1 MKKALLLL
9 LFVFQSILGVS
20 QTFETFMLR
29 DNGPSDKRINMV
41 IMGDGYDATEQDQFV
56 TDATNL
62 INYLFTIPPYSNYEA
77 YFNVYAIK
85 VISPESGVKHPGTA
99 TDVQEPVF
107 PVSDPD
113 NYMGTTFD
121 FQNIHRCIYT
131 PNTNITTAILAANVP
146 FFDSAFVVVNSP
158 EYGGC
163 AGQYAYFSAH
173 SSANEILVH
182 ELGHSFSGL
191 ADEYWFAPTG
201 ESPNKTQDNNT
212 GTNRWRNWLNTNGV
226 GIYPFSEDTSWFR
239 PHQSCIM
246 RFLGQP
252 FCSVCSE
259 TTIEKVHSLQ
269 GPVDFYT
276 PTETTI
282 ILETGSVDF
291 EVTLILPDP
300 NTLDFEWRLNDVL
313 IDDENQLV
321 TIDIEDLETGANTL
335 NFTVTDNTTL
345 VRTDNHEV
353 VHFDVVS
360 WQINNGPLGI
370 EDISVFE
377 SSFVIYPNP
386 SANIV
391 YIKSNSSDA
400 RTLTF
405 ELVDITGKII
415 KTEKL
420 SKDTYNVYAFEMG
433 NLASQT
439 YILNLYNENNGLIY
453 SHKIVKE

>member
-1 MKKALLLL
+1 MKKTVLLL
-9 LFVFQSILGVS
+9 LFFQSILCTS
-20 QTFETFMLR
+20 QVFETYMLR
-29 DNGPSDKRINMV
+29 DNGPSDRRINMV
-41 IMGDGYDATEQDQFV
+41 IMGDGYAASDQNKFE
-56 TDATNL
+56 TDAASL
-62 INYLFTIPPYSNYEA
+62 INYLFTIPPFSNYEN

-107 PVSDPD
+107 PVSDPN

-173 SSANEILVH
+173 SDADEILVH

-201 ESPNKTQDNNT
+201 ESPNKTQDNNPA
-212 GTNRWRNWLNTNGV
+212 TNRWKNWLGTNGV
-226 GIYPFSEDTSWFR
+226 GIYPFPENTSWYR

-246 RFLGQP
+246 RYLGQP
-252 FCSVCSE
+252 FCAVCSE

-269 GPVDFYT
+269 GPVDTYS

-282 ILETGSVDF
+282 VLETGSVDF
-291 EVTLILPDP
+291 EVDLILPNP
-300 NTLDFEWRLNDVL
+300 NTLDFEWRLNNVV

-321 TIDIEDLETGANTL
+321 TIDVDDLNPGANTL
-335 NFTVTDNTTL
+335 NFTVTDNTAK
-345 VRTDNHEV
+345 VRTDNHET

-386 SANIV
+386 SANAV
-391 YIKSNSSDA
+391 FVKSDSKEVD
-400 RTLTF
+400 TLIF
-405 ELVDITGKII
+405 ELVDLTGKII
-415 KTEKL
+415 KTEKIRRDVY
-420 SKDTYNVYAFEMG
+420 SIYAFDMG
-433 NLASQT
+433 NIASQT
-439 YILNLYNENNGLIY
+439 YILNLYNESSGLIY